1 VERRRPLSPDE
12 LPPELYGHD
21 EDLGSG
27 GAKVPHGG
35 PKVQRAGEKNEW
47 APFAI
52 VYLVKFEGPNLRAP
66 AGAETYKSITQK

>member
-12 LPPELYGHD
+12 LPPELYEHGK
-21 EDLGSG
+21 DLGRG
-27 GAKVPHGG
+27 GAKVRHGG
-35 PKVQRAGEKNEW
+35 PKVHRRKNEW